1 MHIWLTRICFFV
13 FFTFFGKTNTVFPSV
28 EDFNEACAWG
38 IKKKHML
45 ILKWKSNKKVCNHCV
60 KLFLQGLSGPV
71 CVVTI
76 TAPRCSN
83 SGKAAQ
89 NLTVENDKIPAHGEK
104 CGIIL
109 QAVQATDVCPCIG
122 IEVRIELDD
131 LFCYEHIKLKCES
144 R

>member
-1 MHIWLTRICFFV
+1 M
-13 FFTFFGKTNTVFPSV
+13 
-28 EDFNEACAWG
+28 
-38 IKKKHML
+38 
-45 ILKWKSNKKVCNHCV
+45 CNHCV

-109 QAVQATDVCPCIG
+109 QAVQTIDVCPCIG